1 MTDHCCDHIDSV
13 TSGSRRI
20 VLWVAL
26 AINAGMFLVEIAG
39 GLISGS
45 VSLQADALDF
55 LGDAFNYGISL
66 VVVSLALTWRAR
78 AALLKGITM
87 GLFGLW
93 VIGQTVWHVA
103 YGSLPEPYVMGAIG
117 TLALAANATVAL
129 MLYRFRSGDL
139 NMRSVWI
146 CSRND
151 VLGNIAVLFAALGV
165 FGTGTMWPDI
175 VVAAAM
181 AGLALQ
187 GSWVVIRHSLSELR
201 LEFAPVP

>member
-66 VVVSLALTWRAR
+66 VVVSLALTWRAH

-93 VIGQTVWHVA
+93 
-103 YGSLPEPYVMGAIG
+103 
-117 TLALAANATVAL
+117 
-129 MLYRFRSGDL
+129 
-139 NMRSVWI
+139 
-146 CSRND
+146 
-151 VLGNIAVLFAALGV
+151 
-165 FGTGTMWPDI
+165 
-175 VVAAAM
+175 
-181 AGLALQ
+181 
-187 GSWVVIRHSLSELR
+187 
-201 LEFAPVP
+201 